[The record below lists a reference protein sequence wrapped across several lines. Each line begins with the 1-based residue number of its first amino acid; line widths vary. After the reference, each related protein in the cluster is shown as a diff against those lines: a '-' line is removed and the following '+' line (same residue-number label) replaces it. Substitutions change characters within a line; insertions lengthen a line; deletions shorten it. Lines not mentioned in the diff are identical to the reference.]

1 MKLNHIVSGD
11 GFPLI
16 ILHGLFGSLDNWYSI
31 SKALA
36 KVFMVVTVDLRNHGR
51 SPHSLIFNYE
61 VMAQDV
67 LELLDELKLEKASL
81 LGHSMGG
88 KVAMQFVSTYPDRL
102 RSLVVVD
109 IAPRSYEAN
118 HTEIIQSMMSLNL
131 RSFQTRAE
139 LDTEL
144 QKSIKD
150 YRVRQVILKNVGRDN
165 LGKFFW
171 KIGLEEIAKN
181 YNEIN
186 REIIFLR
193 KIDNPTLFV
202 RGAKSSYI
210 NDNDIV
216 EIKKTFS
223 NVEVVTIAE
232 AGHWVHA
239 DAPTE
244 FLRRVVDFLEKN

>member
-150 YRVRQVILKNVGRDN
+150 YLVRQVILKNVGRDN